1 MARPKTDK
9 TIRLTE
15 EQIKMCAKYAA
26 VGLTYDQMSALC
38 DVSPATFDE
47 ILNRQPEARQA
58 IEKGRSSGIGGIA
71 NTLYQQAMKGNTA
84 AAIFYLK
91 VKGRWA
97 EPKEVDPNENGAGSE
112 FKLNYKV

>member
-9 TIRLTE
+9 TKVLSE
-15 EQIKMCAKYAA
+15 EQIKMCSKYAG
-26 VGLTYDQMSALC
+26 VGLTYDQMAALC

-47 ILNRQPEARQA
+47 ILNRQPDARQA

-91 VKGRWA
+91 TRARWA
-97 EPKEVDPNENGAGSE
+97 EARDVAPAEEGSTD
-112 FKLNYKV
+112 FSLNYKK